1 MLQSRLS
8 VSVYR
13 NKGVYFVRPSFFFDR
28 FEIYE
33 KTGAVARSVRTVAQV
48 AGVGAFA

>member
-1 MLQSRLS
+1 MYTGTREL
-8 VSVYR
+8 
-13 NKGVYFVRPSFFFDR
+13 YFVSPSFFFDR

-48 AGVGAFA
+48 ASVEAFA